1 MSFWLFPGMSPSPD
15 IDDVSD
21 ASGLLG
27 FGAYFSGAWF
37 SGSWVDTQ
45 ESQSIE
51 YKELFPVVFA
61 ARVWGAQ
68 WPLQHVLFRSDS
80 EAVVHILNTRTSKV
94 PALMHLL
101 RDLFMSAARFSFSF
115 STKDVPGVY
124 NEIAGDL
131 SRFHWQ
137 EFWRLAPK
145 ANPQPTP
152 IPQLFLDQL
161 TSPLCKND
169 VSVSSFRN

>member
-131 SRFHWQ
+131 SRFRWQ
-137 EFWRLAPK
+137 EFC
-145 ANPQPTP
+145 
-152 IPQLFLDQL
+152 D
-161 TSPLCKND
+161 
-169 VSVSSFRN
+169 